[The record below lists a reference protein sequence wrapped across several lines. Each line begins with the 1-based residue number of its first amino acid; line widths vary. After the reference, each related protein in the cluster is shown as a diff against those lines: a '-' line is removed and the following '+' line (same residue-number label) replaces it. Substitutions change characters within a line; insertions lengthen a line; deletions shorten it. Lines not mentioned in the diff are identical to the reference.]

1 MTPAI
6 SIIPRF
12 SFRTSSNPRQLDFDV
27 PPDPFSSIAFKD
39 QHHLKADLSFK
50 ITYQKYK
57 DVSRTQKDG
66 EPVTETLVPGEVN
79 ASSVSLMPSVGMG
92 RADN

>member
-1 MTPAI
+1 M
-6 SIIPRF
+6 
-12 SFRTSSNPRQLDFDV
+12 
-27 PPDPFSSIAFKD
+27 PPDPFSSITFKD

-66 EPVTETLVPGEVN
+66 EPVTETLVPGTVTTLL
-79 ASSVSLMPSVGMG
+79 VLQML
-92 RADN
+92 